1 MNTQN
6 NKVIE
11 DIQKFTRVIE
21 RGLQIQAKNDI
32 KPIKI
37 VSKTDI
43 SKMIKQAVQKKKADL
58 TLLKKELKHHKP
70 KKVLIVKEKKWREK
84 DKSHLLNKVR
94 DKYISI
100 MKMRINLELF
110 DPMIAENKRYKREV
124 KRLQKEQQKRQE
136 IQVKDE
142 VQTI

>member
-1 MNTQN
+1 MS
-6 NKVIE
+6 
-11 DIQKFTRVIE
+11 
-21 RGLQIQAKNDI
+21 LQTKLIGRDVEGVEFPLI
-32 KPIKI
+32 K
-37 VSKTDI
+37 DGNLLE
-43 SKMIKQAVQKKKADL
+43 KAL
-58 TLLKKELKHHKP
+58 YILLRQLGF
-70 KKVLIVKEKKWREK
+70 
-84 DKSHLLNKVR
+84 NKVR